1 MNALQVQDVAVSFGG
16 VHAVGGVSISLAKGE
31 RRVILGPNGAGKTTL
46 FNLIGGQIRPDRG
59 QIVMFGQDITRMTP
73 YHRAHVGLARTFQ
86 VTTLFSALTVEENI
100 HLAVQASAS
109 SRYAILRPVTAFKSV
124 IDQVHSLLGEWRF
137 EGERSVRVSDL
148 SYGEQRKLEIAMALA
163 REPRLLL
170 LDEPTAGLSTSETQK
185 VVALIQQLSR
195 DVTVVVIEHD
205 MDVAFEIGERFTIMN
220 QGQILIEGTAD
231 TIRNHPEIQSIYF
244 GEGDL

>member
-1 MNALQVQDVAVSFGG
+1 
-16 VHAVGGVSISLAKGE
+16 
-31 RRVILGPNGAGKTTL
+31 
-46 FNLIGGQIRPDRG
+46 
-59 QIVMFGQDITRMTP
+59 
-73 YHRAHVGLARTFQ
+73 
-86 VTTLFSALTVEENI
+86 
-100 HLAVQASAS
+100 
-109 SRYAILRPVTAFKSV
+109 
-124 IDQVHSLLGEWRF
+124 
-137 EGERSVRVSDL
+137 
-148 SYGEQRKLEIAMALA
+148 
-163 REPRLLL
+163 